1 VDTRVD
7 VKGGQRL
14 NPRTKIYLLIGDPVE
29 KSLSPAMHNAAF
41 KALGL
46 NSVYIALRVP
56 KKMLARMM
64 TGVKAMAI
72 AGLNVTVP
80 HKITII
86 DMLDKI
92 EESAKLA
99 GAVNTIKNIKGKL
112 VGFNTDGEGA
122 LQALEQKTGKLTGK
136 KVVLLGAGGAARGI
150 AFSLARAG
158 AEISIAN
165 RTVSR
170 ARLLASAVEKSF
182 GVSVKSLGL
191 SRSELI
197 KVIKQANVLINA
209 TTVGMYPNVGQTLV
223 TADMMH
229 RGLVVNDI
237 VYKPLETRLL
247 REAKRAGAKTVDGLG
262 MLVHQGAL
270 SFEIWTGKRVPTKV
284 MEAAA
289 RRELGGEN
297 R

>member
-1 VDTRVD
+1 MDTRVD
-7 VKGGQRL
+7 VKGGQKL
-14 NPRTKIYLLIGDPVE
+14 NHRIKIYLLIGDPVE
-29 KSLSPAMHNAAF
+29 QSLSPPIHNAAF

-56 KKMLARMM
+56 KPMLARVM
-64 TGVKAMAI
+64 TGVRAMDI
-72 AGLNVTVP
+72 AGLNITVP

-86 DMLDKI
+86 DMIDKI
-92 EESAKLA
+92 EESAKLV
-99 GAVNTIKNIKGKL
+99 GAMNTIKNVKGKL

-136 KVVLLGAGGAARGI
+136 KVVLLGAGGAARAI
-150 AFSLARAG
+150 AFSLAKVG

-170 ARLLASAVEKSF
+170 ARVLASAIEKRF

-191 SRSELI
+191 SRSELT
-197 KVIKQANVLINA
+197 KVIKQADVLINA
-209 TTVGMYPNVGQTLV
+209 TTIGMHPNVGQTLV

-270 SFEIWTGKRVPTKV
+270 SFEIWTGKQAPIKV
-284 MEAAA
+284 MEAAT
-289 RRELGGEN
+289 RRELGGKN
-297 R
+297 K